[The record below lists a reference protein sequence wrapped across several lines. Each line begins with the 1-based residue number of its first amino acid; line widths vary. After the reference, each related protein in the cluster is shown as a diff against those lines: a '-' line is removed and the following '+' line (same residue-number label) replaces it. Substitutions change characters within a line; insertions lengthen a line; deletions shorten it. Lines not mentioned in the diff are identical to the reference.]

1 MEFVT
6 IERSK
11 IDPHRLY
18 GLIVAESQ
26 SLIAIQRE
34 CDFQFDGFVFIR
46 KRDITRQIQGTEPQR
61 YHASIMRKEG
71 YWKVPPKSIKTL
83 PLDSWQ
89 DLLLAL
95 VEKPAIIENERA
107 GDCWVGVIKGCTKT
121 AVLIHSFSTLG
132 VFAENIDRVPFRSI
146 TSVQYG
152 DRYTTTHFKYLK
164 RTSRTS

>member
-95 VEKPAIIENERA
+95 V
-107 GDCWVGVIKGCTKT
+107 
-121 AVLIHSFSTLG
+121 
-132 VFAENIDRVPFRSI
+132 
-146 TSVQYG
+146 
-152 DRYTTTHFKYLK
+152 
-164 RTSRTS
+164 